1 VSKVEWKPSDRRP
14 AEADVLEAA
23 IARAVPAAAVT
34 LTLASDGAWQVR
46 ALLPA
51 AMCARGGDF
60 SSRDVSARVASVL
73 DDHDVPARTFAR
85 V

>member
-1 VSKVEWKPSDRRP
+1 VNGVTWKPAERRP
-14 AEADVLEAA
+14 ADGDALEAA
-23 IARAVPAAAVT
+23 IGRAVPAAVVT
-34 LTLASDGAWQVR
+34 LTLADDGVWQVR

-60 SSRDVSARVASVL
+60 ASRDVSARVASLL
-73 DDHDVPARTFAR
+73 DDHDCPARTFAR

>member
-1 VSKVEWKPSDRRP
+1 MTRIEWKPADRRP
-14 AEADVLEAA
+14 TDAEALEAA
-23 IARAVPAAAVT
+23 IALVVPAAAVT
-34 LTLASDGAWQVR
+34 LTLADDGAWQVR

-73 DDHDVPARTFAR
+73 DDHDCPARTFAR
-85 V
+85 R

>member
-1 VSKVEWKPSDRRP
+1 LIKVLWRPVESRP
-14 AEADVLEAA
+14 ANADALEAA
-23 IARAVPAAAVT
+23 VADAVPAAEVT
-34 LTLASDGAWQVR
+34 LTRADDGVWQVR

-60 SSRDVSARVASVL
+60 ASRDVSARVASVL
-73 DDHDVPARTFAR
+73 EDHDCPARTFAR